1 MSMFKITAHV
11 RTPPNR
17 QIRANLD
24 SEPPYSQMEY
34 YSDNNMVEWHMEQL
48 HASGYDVLSVTSAP
62 GVPNIEEGDDGNLPE
77 TTV

>member
-1 MSMFKITAHV
+1 MPLFKITAFV

-24 SEPPYSQMEY
+24 SEPPYSQLEY
-34 YSDNNMVEWHMEQL
+34 YSDNNMVEKHMEML
-48 HASGYDVLSVTSAP
+48 HASGYDVLSVTSKPAT
-62 GVPNIEEGDDGNLPE
+62 PNIEEGLDGNLPD